1 MCSYAVY
8 PTITTSVEGASSDT
22 TSDEG
27 EEGGDGEEVVL
38 SDNSRVARAWSS
50 KRRSWRMGCPT
61 IMEPQKNWL
70 YDLNMPVDDEAHTG
84 QKTYVCVRLQSNT
97 HTPTRTCK

>member
-38 SDNSRVARAWSS
+38 SDNSRVARAWS
-50 KRRSWRMGCPT
+50 KRRSWRLGCPT

-97 HTPTRTCK
+97 HTRTRTCK